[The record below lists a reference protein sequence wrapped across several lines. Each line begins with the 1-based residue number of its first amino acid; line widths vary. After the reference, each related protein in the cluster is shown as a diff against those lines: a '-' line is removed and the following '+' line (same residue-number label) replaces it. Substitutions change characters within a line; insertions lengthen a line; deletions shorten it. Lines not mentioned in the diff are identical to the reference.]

1 MMTDTW
7 TWATVTQA
15 SPLRIKVDGDTSA
28 LDATTGDLVG
38 SLAVDDRVRVHLH
51 ADGIIVTG
59 IQGGA
64 SGGGTPEATAATANT
79 LAKRDGS
86 GQLKVA
92 DGVAA
97 DDVATVG
104 QLIPIGGGIT
114 WWGTSDPAS
123 PGGGIEYAI
132 PDGRALS
139 RSTYS
144 VLYALWGTT
153 FGAGNG
159 TSTFNMPDA
168 KGRVQVGRDSGDADF
183 DVMGETRGAKTHT
196 HPLSSDGA
204 AAVSG
209 EGSGIYTG
217 RVFRNWTA
225 ARRSGI
231 TSDVG
236 DATTRIVAA
245 PLMGN
250 TDSDSSIQPSI
261 VANTAIRIK

>member
-1 MMTDTW
+1 MIDTW

-15 SPLRIKVDGDTSA
+15 SPLRIKVDGDTTA
-28 LDATTGDLVG
+28 LDATTDNLVG

-59 IQGGA
+59 LQGG
-64 SGGGTPEATAATANT
+64 GDPI
-79 LAKRDGS
+79 
-86 GQLKVA
+86 
-92 DGVAA
+92 
-97 DDVATVG
+97 
-104 QLIPIGGGIT
+104 IPVGGGIT